1 MARGGSHS
9 VYGPRLDT
17 HPHRPRR
24 ALVLVSWP
32 GWVAAGEGVG
42 AAQGIRQP
50 VAASHVADHV
60 RGVVAGHPAAVTNS
74 GRVESS
80 PRSTGTA
87 WVAVRNAVLATPIT
101 GTPNSA

>member
-60 RGVVAGHPAAVTNS
+60 RGVVAEHPGGCSTRAAA
-74 GRVESS
+74 G
-80 PRSTGTA
+80 PA
-87 WVAVRNAVLATPIT
+87 
-101 GTPNSA
+101 